1 MGFWQR
7 LMGGEPAE
15 GRSPQDV
22 LPELLASY
30 QEEVRLARQIREH
43 AERAPHQAGTQG
55 LLAVADVQDRVV
67 RLLGDKIATLGG
79 SGRDGAGPLK
89 SGKNHWARVVHD
101 LEDNHALEQHYNEQA
116 IHWDPALSD
125 MTALF
130 RTLEREKHQIS
141 VLLRDIALRAD
152 PHALD

>member
-7 LMGGEPAE
+7 LIGGEAAE

-30 QEEVRLARQIREH
+30 HEEVRLARQIREH
-43 AERAPHQAGTQG
+43 AEHAPHQAGTQG
-55 LLAVADVQDRVV
+55 LLAVADAQDRVV

-79 SGRDGAGPLK
+79 SGHDGAGPLK
-89 SGKNHWARVVHD
+89 SGKNHWVRVVHD
-101 LEDNHALEQHYNEQA
+101 LEDNHALERHYNEQA

-130 RTLEREKHQIS
+130 RTLEREKHQMS

-152 PHALD
+152 PHALN